1 MNQEQAQELQERLS
15 RMSPEE
21 LRDYQKQNCIFCHI
35 SSGKQQAK
43 KIYED
48 INCLGVLDINPANAG
63 HVLLLPKE
71 HYAVLPLVPD
81 EILGHLAMV
90 AKAISNVMLKAL
102 EAKGTTIFV
111 ANGAAAGQKAQH
123 VMLHI
128 IPRDE
133 KDGLNIA
140 IPKYRIND
148 TQLKQIK
155 DKLAPRIKEVLNYA
169 EKKPESEDKK
179 EGKGTRLLPDQTMGF
194 TGAQDTTIPAMMD
207 IKIRPDEGL
216 LENKR
221 KKLEEI
227 GFVERKEIENKPRVI
242 DVEETPEE
250 ENSEEEKEDASN
262 DEKEQESEEEEERVP
277 QTTAHKRKPRKKAHE
292 DENDSSQENDDVTE
306 NNDDVAN
313 NDKKPEEDDGK
324 EESAEKPKSGVDLD
338 VIAKLFG

>member
-1 MNQEQAQELQERLS
+1 MAQQQMGPEQAQELQERLS

-21 LRDYQKQNCIFCHI
+21 LREYQKQNCIFCHI

-81 EILGHLAMV
+81 DILGHLGMV

-123 VMLHI
+123 VMVHI

-140 IPKYRIND
+140 IPKYRINE

-155 DKLAPRIKEVLNYA
+155 DRLAPRVKELLNYA
-169 EKKPESEDKK
+169 EQKKEAEEKK
-179 EGKGTRLLPDQTMGF
+179 EGKEPEVIAHQDKKSASAG
-194 TGAQDTTIPAMMD
+194 DTTIPAMIDVKPQQLMTQEKKAIVPFERESAEEQEEPAGSKSQD
-207 IKIRPDEGL
+207 AVFEEEESSSTEEKKPTRKSAAR
-216 LENKR
+216 KR
-221 KKLEEI
+221 KKAA
-227 GFVERKEIENKPRVI
+227 
-242 DVEETPEE
+242 D
-250 ENSEEEKEDASN
+250 
-262 DEKEQESEEEEERVP
+262 DEKLDSDDD
-277 QTTAHKRKPRKKAHE
+277 T
-292 DENDSSQENDDVTE
+292 DEE
-306 NNDDVAN
+306 NNDEESKEDDDTSDSEEQA
-313 NDKKPEEDDGK
+313 EEDTQD
-324 EESAEKPKSGVDLD
+324 KPKARVDLD

>member
-1 MNQEQAQELQERLS
+1 MAQQQMTQEQAQELQERLS

-148 TQLKQIK
+148 AQLKQIK
-155 DKLAPRIKEVLNYA
+155 EKLAPKIKELLNYA
-169 EKKPESEDKK
+169 EKKEEQKPEQTSEEK
-179 EGKGTRLLPDQTMGF
+179 PIV
-194 TGAQDTTIPAMMD
+194 TIPAMLD
-207 IKIRPDEGL
+207 VRKNPDEKL
-216 LENKR
+216 LANRRTEPD
-221 KKLEEI
+221 EI
-227 GFVERKEIENKPRVI
+227 GFSERKEIENKPRVI
-242 DVEETPEE
+242 DVDESEETPEDDSQEASAE
-250 ENSEEEKEDASN
+250 EQEESSDEDREHPEEE
-262 DEKEQESEEEEERVP
+262 QETEEETEKVTEAKPR
-277 QTTAHKRKPRKKAHE
+277 KRKPKKKADDE
-292 DENDSSQENDDVTE
+292 ESESSQEENKENDSS
-306 NNDDVAN
+306 
-313 NDKKPEEDDGK
+313 
-324 EESAEKPKSGVDLD
+324 EKPKSGVDLD